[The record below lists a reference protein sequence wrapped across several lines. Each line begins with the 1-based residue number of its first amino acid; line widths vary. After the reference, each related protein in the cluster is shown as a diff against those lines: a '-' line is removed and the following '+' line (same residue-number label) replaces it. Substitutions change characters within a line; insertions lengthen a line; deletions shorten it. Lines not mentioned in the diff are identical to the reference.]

1 MARTSKAC
9 RRPKLSAVDPWR
21 PGAPGVYE
29 HGDGRLYVIGRLAE
43 LKGFRRATLRRYQK
57 HCPILRRKIL
67 FKPVEWR
74 KANLKRSGP
83 GAKVG
88 PANGTLKV
96 VVYALAD
103 LDEIRKREKDLPWV
117 GDLLTGGA
125 LERKYGI
132 PAWQWADWHQHACRH
147 QPGSSALHAEHVLAM
162 GTKGPRFIWVFD
174 PKEAERAAKAEK
186 LSPMR
191 KFYSDAGEPLSGYI
205 SVQDLRRRIGCGAQ
219 KARDWIRVGC
229 EHLGGLKLSTT
240 RAYWISRRGRRWV
253 KVVSEDD
260 VQVIEKAIREAALQG
275 AGESL
280 LSLHQA
286 AKEFATTRGTLRQ
299 LINQGILTY
308 EPGSQKRGHHRR
320 GAMLISRASLRAYFG
335 TKKAARSGVTSPS
348 GERLLSARQGDTAFG
363 LSSGTVKHWHRDA
376 VQFMDGEKL
385 QGSPG
390 FVETPRG
397 RYAAVL
403 YPESEIARY
412 KAARDKAKTDGTL
425 QPQRKRP
432 GKAASQPA
440 TSVANPAGDQPSHGI
455 QAGAASREP
464 VTPVAGH
471 GMGIAGG
478 DSDAHG
484 VPKDRLRTL
493 ETAVEYWQ
501 PRERKARDA
510 QRKLVDALRKD
521 PEASMKKIFLDVSGV
536 ASLDKTYVKTIYYRS
551 LRGLKAFESSIRK

>member
-1 MARTSKAC
+1 MSDLLKIRETEK
-9 RRPKLSAVDPWR
+9 KLP
-21 PGAPGVYE
+21 
-29 HGDGRLYVIGRLAE
+29 RLGEV
-43 LKGFRRATLRRYQK
+43 
-57 HCPILRRKIL
+57 
-67 FKPVEWR
+67 
-74 KANLKRSGP
+74 
-83 GAKVG
+83 
-88 PANGTLKV
+88 
-96 VVYALAD
+96 
-103 LDEIRKREKDLPWV
+103 
-117 GDLLTGGA
+117 LTGGA

-132 PAWQWADWHQHACRH
+132 PAWQWEDWRQHACPH
-147 QPGSSALHAEHVLAM
+147 KPGSARLDAEHVLAM
-162 GTKGPRFIWVFD
+162 GRKGPRYVWAFV
-174 PKEAERAAKAEK
+174 PEEAETVAKAK
-186 LSPMR
+186 NLSPMR
-191 KFYSDAGEPLSGYI
+191 KFYSETGKPLSGYI
-205 SVQDLRRRIGCGAQ
+205 SVQDLCGRIQCGPQ
-219 KARDWIRVGC
+219 KARDWIRRGC
-229 EHLGGLKLSTT
+229 DHLGDMKLPTT
-240 RAYWISRRGRRWV
+240 RAYWISPRGRRWV
-253 KVVSEDD
+253 KVVSEEDARA
-260 VQVIEKAIREAALQG
+260 IEKAIRQAALHR
-275 AGESL
+275 AGDSL

-286 AKEFATTRGTLRQ
+286 AKEFDTTRGTLRQ
-299 LINQGILTY
+299 LIEEGRLIY
-308 EPGSQKRGHHRR
+308 ERGSEKRGHHKC
-320 GAMLISRASLRAYFG
+320 GAMLISRASLEGYFRE
-335 TKKAARSGVTSPS
+335 KESARNGITSPS
-348 GERLLSARQGDTAFG
+348 GERLLSVRQGDTAFG

-484 VPKDRLRTL
+484 VPKDRLRRL

-501 PRERKARDA
+501 PREREARDA
-510 QRKLVDALRKD
+510 QRKLVDALCKD
-521 PEASMKKIFLDVSGV
+521 PEASMKKIFIDVSEV
-536 ASLDKTYVKTIYYRS
+536 ASLDKKYVKTIYYRS
-551 LRGLKAFESSIRK
+551 LKGLKAFESSIRK